1 MTHLTTP
8 LKPRFKQAPAHQPRL
23 ADDIYE
29 QILSAILQGDVVP
42 GERIVQE
49 SVAREINVS
58 RTPVREAL
66 LRLEHEGII
75 EGSNRRGFS
84 IRRFTEAEV
93 RELYMAREAVE
104 GYCARRVAAL
114 NQADQLTAI
123 EVAISRESTVDPSD
137 LRAYFD
143 VNRMIHRTIVEQAG
157 NLTLLGMFDS
167 IWNRGISLP
176 MFALTLSDQDNGHAP
191 LQHGKLLEALRST
204 DPDLAYTVMTDHI
217 QEGLDSQL
225 SHL

>member
-8 LKPRFKQAPAHQPRL
+8 LKPRFKQAPAHQQRL

-29 QILSAILQGDVVP
+29 QILSAILEGDIVP
-42 GERIVQE
+42 GERMVQE

-104 GYCARRVAAL
+104 GYSARRVAAL
-114 NQADQLTAI
+114 NLTSIYNNDFWLQLKVGQMIRADGVIPRTILFCFTQERDLPF
-123 EVAISRESTVDPSD
+123 VAHEWLSSVITSWLYDHVGVESPRR
-137 LRAYFD
+137 LRA
-143 VNRMIHRTIVEQAG
+143 VASPRRRRA
-157 NLTLLGMFDS
+157 
-167 IWNRGISLP
+167 RGSRGP
-176 MFALTLSDQDNGHAP
+176 TP
-191 LQHGKLLEALRST
+191 
-204 DPDLAYTVMTDHI
+204 
-217 QEGLDSQL
+217 
-225 SHL
+225 

>member
-1 MTHLTTP
+1 MA
-8 LKPRFKQAPAHQPRL
+8 RFKQAPAYQPRL

-29 QILSAILQGDVVP
+29 QILSAILQGDIVP

-49 SVAREINVS
+49 SIAREINVS

-75 EGSNRRGFS
+75 EGSSRRGFS
-84 IRRFTEAEV
+84 IRRFNEAQA

-104 GYCARRVAAL
+104 GYSARQVATL
-114 NQADQLTAI
+114 NHADQLAAI
-123 EVAISRESTVDPSD
+123 EAAISKESSVAPSD

-143 VNRMIHRTIVEQAG
+143 VNRNIHRTIVGQAG
-157 NLTLLGMFDS
+157 NRTLLGMFDS

-176 MFALTLSDQDNGHAP
+176 MFALTLSDPDQGHPP
-191 LQHGKLLEALRST
+191 LQHGKLLEALRSA
-204 DPDLAYTVMTDHI
+204 DPDLAYTVMIDHI
-217 QEGLDSQL
+217 RDGLDSQL